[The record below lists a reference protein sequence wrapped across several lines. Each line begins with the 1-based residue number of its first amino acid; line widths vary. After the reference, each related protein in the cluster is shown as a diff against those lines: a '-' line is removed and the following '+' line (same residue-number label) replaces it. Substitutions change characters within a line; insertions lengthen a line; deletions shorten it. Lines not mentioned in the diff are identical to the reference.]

1 MQQVLKNAVRLE
13 SPDVIHSEWDMN
25 RLVPA
30 GKRDTSLGQPQSLLK
45 AKISIKTMGLTF
57 DFPQFRL
64 ARQLTFEHE
73 EDEVIKF
80 SLKIFVAGVVMLQ
93 QKSESFWR

>member
-1 MQQVLKNAVRLE
+1 
-13 SPDVIHSEWDMN
+13 
-25 RLVPA
+25 
-30 GKRDTSLGQPQSLLK
+30 
-45 AKISIKTMGLTF
+45 MGLTF

-93 QKSESFWR
+93 HKSESF